1 MTDDTP
7 EKRRICQS
15 VVAGISRRLPDYHP
29 KTALLFGSLARL
41 SAGLEVDHFP
51 RDIDILVVGS
61 NKPFELLQ
69 QDYAH
74 PVEWHYYRPEEM
86 VGVARCLRYDPRPLA
101 LARLYGRNVVKQ
113 HARDVIA
120 ACLLL
125 GPGYSDFGIEQIE
138 VDGRV
143 DTRDYAVHQ
152 VLLGESWWQRLS
164 AYARQRR
171 GPFWR
176 FSDKLAGTFA
186 FE

>member
-1 MTDDTP
+1 MTDDAS
-7 EKRRICQS
+7 EKLRLCQS
-15 VVAGISRRLPDYHP
+15 VVTGIVRCLRDYHP

-41 SAGLEVDHFP
+41 LAGSTVDHFP

-61 NKPFELLQ
+61 NMPFELIQ
-69 QDYAH
+69 RKYAH
-74 PVEWHYYRPEEM
+74 PVELHYYRTEEM
-86 VGVARCLRYDPRPLA
+86 VGVARCLRYDSKPVA
-101 LARLYGRNVVKQ
+101 MARLYGRNVIKG

-125 GPGYSDFGIEQIE
+125 GPGYADFGIEQIE
-138 VDGRV
+138 IDGRV

-164 AYARQRR
+164 TYARQRR
-171 GPFWR
+171 GPLGR
-176 FSDKLAGTFA
+176 LTDKLAGTYA